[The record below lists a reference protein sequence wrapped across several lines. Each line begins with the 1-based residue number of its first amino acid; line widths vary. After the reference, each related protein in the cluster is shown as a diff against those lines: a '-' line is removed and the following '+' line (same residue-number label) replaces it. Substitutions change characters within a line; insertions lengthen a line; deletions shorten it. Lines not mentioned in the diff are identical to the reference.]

1 MDKET
6 KDRINKRKIAY
17 IYLMHR
23 MFEGNPT
30 LMKRIMGWSEISVG
44 DLQDWDID
52 YKKAVYQV
60 IQEEDMKGVRL
71 RDMEDVPSI
80 KSIKEKVLRRCYSL
94 IEETTDPA
102 KLAVVYRTLSE
113 FELADEKKEKSVLD
127 AINES
132 IKPLTPKKKE
142 RMTMLEKVRSQNYS
156 RNETA
161 EDNDDETD
169 E

>member
-44 DLQDWDID
+44 DLQDWDLD
-52 YKKAVYQV
+52 YKEAVYQV
-60 IQEEDMKGVRL
+60 IQEEDAKGVKL
-71 RDMEDVPSI
+71 REMEDVPSI

>member
-52 YKKAVYQV
+52 YKEAVYQV

-156 RNETA
+156 HQA
-161 EDNDDETD
+161 EAEPDEEETD